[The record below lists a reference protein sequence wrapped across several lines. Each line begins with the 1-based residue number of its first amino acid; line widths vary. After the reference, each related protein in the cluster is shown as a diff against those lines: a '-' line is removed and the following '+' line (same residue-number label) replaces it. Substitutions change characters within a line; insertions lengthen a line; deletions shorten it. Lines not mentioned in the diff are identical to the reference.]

1 MAEILDGKK
10 IANEVRSEIK
20 EEVTQFV
27 AEKSVQPRLA
37 AVLVGEDP
45 ASQVYVRNKE
55 KACEKVGIKSQLHRL
70 PAETSESELLELV
83 NQLNADAAVHGIL
96 VQLPLPHQI
105 NEQKILDA
113 IVPTKD
119 VDAFHPTNVGL
130 LSQGRPQF
138 VPCTPHGCLQLL
150 VRYGIKI
157 SGKHVVVLGRS
168 EIVGKPVAAMLV
180 QKEFLYGSDFANSTV
195 TICHSRTENLSEITR
210 QADVLIAAIGKAN
223 FVTAEMVKDGV
234 VAIDV
239 GINRT
244 DDGLVGDINFD
255 EVNKKASYIT
265 PVPGGVG
272 PMTIT
277 MLLKNTLIAARL
289 SCGC

>member
-20 EEVTQFV
+20 AEVDEFT
-27 AEKSVQPRLA
+27 AETSVQPQLA
-37 AVLVGEDP
+37 AVLVGDDP

-55 KACEKVGIKSQLHRL
+55 RACEKVGIKSQLHRL
-70 PAETSESELLELV
+70 PSETTESQLMNLV
-83 NQLNADAAVHGIL
+83 DQLNSDLAVHGIL
-96 VQLPLPHQI
+96 VQLPLPKQI
-105 NEQKILDA
+105 NEQVILDA
-113 IVPTKD
+113 IDPKKD

-150 VRYGIKI
+150 VRYGIEI

-168 EIVGKPVAAMLV
+168 EIVGKPIASMLV
-180 QKEFLYGSDFANSTV
+180 QKNFLYGTDFANSTV
-195 TICHSRTENLSEITR
+195 TICHSRTQNLSEFTQ

-223 FVTAEMVKDGV
+223 FVSADMVKDGV
-234 VAIDV
+234 VVIDV

-244 DDGLVGDINFD
+244 DDGLVGDVDFASV
-255 EVNKKASYIT
+255 EKKASYIT

-289 SCGC
+289 ATK